1 MKCVNINSATPK
13 VLAPVMYAIDV
24 APLPPNCRNNREV
37 HLDYLIHLKESVA
50 TLREIVKEARA
61 VRPLDSSLA
70 SACHYTKHSQELLE
84 YVVGTCPKDFNKQD
98 NKHAST
104 PLTRKKQVTFED
116 QCVTSNNNTQ
126 KHVEQLKI
134 QKTNFPV
141 IPSARVNNY
150 TDASGSKPRSNTKK
164 NRISPTKSVNKKKV
178 EEHPRTNKSRLNHTN
193 HVVHIVIWYLD
204 SSCSKHMTG
213 DRPRLRNFVKKFSGT
228 VRFMND
234 HFGAIMG
241 YGDYVMC
248 DNMISRVYY
257 VEGLGHNLLSV
268 GKFCNSDLKVAFR
281 KSKDETPEFVI
292 KFLKQIQVGLNK
304 TIRYICMDNGTEF
317 VNQTLTEYYESV
329 GIFHQKLVLK
339 TPQQNGFIKRWDCTL
354 VEAARTMLIFS
365 KAPMFLW
372 AEAVATACY
381 NENRSLIHTSHNK
394 TPYELVHDKKPDLA
408 FLRSGL
414 VPNLV
419 PAAPYVPPTNKEL
432 ELLFLPMFDEYLEP
446 PRVERSDSPATAV
459 LVPVKLATG
468 STIIEDKPF
477 APINND
483 PFVNVFALEHNSKAS
498 SSRNESFASVTRIEA
513 IRIFIANATSKNM
526 TIYQMDVKTAF
537 LNGKLNE
544 EVYVS
549 QPEGFVDPDHL

>member
-1 MKCVNINSATPK
+1 
-13 VLAPVMYAIDV
+13 
-24 APLPPNCRNNREV
+24 
-37 HLDYLIHLKESVA
+37 
-50 TLREIVKEARA
+50 
-61 VRPLDSSLA
+61 
-70 SACHYTKHSQELLE
+70 
-84 YVVGTCPKDFNKQD
+84 
-98 NKHAST
+98 
-104 PLTRKKQVTFED
+104 
-116 QCVTSNNNTQ
+116 
-126 KHVEQLKI
+126 
-134 QKTNFPV
+134 
-141 IPSARVNNY
+141 
-150 TDASGSKPRSNTKK
+150 
-164 NRISPTKSVNKKKV
+164 
-178 EEHPRTNKSRLNHTN
+178 
-193 HVVHIVIWYLD
+193 
-204 SSCSKHMTG
+204 MTG

-248 DNMISRVYY
+248 DNVISRVYY
-257 VEGLGHNLLSV
+257 MEGLGHNLLSV
-268 GKFCNSDLKVAFR
+268 GKFCNSDLEAAFGKYSCYVR
-281 KSKDETPEFVI
+281 DTDGVELINGFCGSNLYTISIEDMLKSSPICLLSKAS
-292 KFLKQIQVGLNK
+292 KNKSWLWHFL
-304 TIRYICMDNGTEF
+304 R
-317 VNQTLTEYYESV
+317 
-329 GIFHQKLVLK
+329 

-372 AEAVATACY
+372 AEVVATACY

-408 FLRSGL
+408 FLRVFGPLWL

-419 PAAPYVPPTNKEL
+419 PAAPYVAPTNKEL

-498 SSRNESFASVTRIEA
+498 SSRNVSSAESTHVTQPHHYLGKWSKDYPLDNIIGNPSRPVSTKKQLVTDALWWFYNSILSKVKPKNFKSAITEDCRFQAMQDDIYEFDQLQESFAPVTRIEA

-549 QPEGFVDPDHL
+549 QPEGFVDPDHPTHVYRLKNALYVLKQAPRAWYDTLSWFLLNNNFSNGALDPTLFTRKTGKHILLVQIDVDDIIFASTDPKAYYQLVDIFTKALPRERFEFLLPRLGMKSMTPKTLKCLQEGEEE